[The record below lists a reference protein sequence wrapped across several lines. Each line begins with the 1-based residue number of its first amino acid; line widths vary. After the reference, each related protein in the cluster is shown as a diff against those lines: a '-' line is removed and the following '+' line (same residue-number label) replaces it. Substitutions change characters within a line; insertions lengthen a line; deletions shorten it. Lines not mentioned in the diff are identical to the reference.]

1 MHPIQLS
8 LQRVFFSKIY
18 PTFKKLSELE
28 LRKGNLLIADPSILN
43 DDSFNRSIILL
54 TEHNHQS
61 SVGFILKRP
70 LKYTLNE
77 VIPDINC
84 SFTVYQGGPVEQD
97 NLYFLHR
104 IPHLISDC
112 IQISENVFWGGDFNI
127 LKNLLINNA
136 IKSTEIRF
144 FLGYSGWSADQL
156 NDEIQNQSWFVSKND
171 FENIFSVDNESLWK
185 NKLIQKGGE
194 YKIWANAPRDIHLN

>member
-1 MHPIQLS
+1 MKKLS
-8 LQRVFFSKIY
+8 LQRVFFFSKIY

-28 LRKGNLLIADPSILN
+28 LHKGNLLIADPSILN

-61 SVGFILKRP
+61 SVGFILNRP
-70 LKYTLNE
+70 LKYTLND

-156 NDEIQNQSWFVSKND
+156 HDEIQNQSWFVSKND

>member
-1 MHPIQLS
+1 MKKLS

-28 LRKGNLLIADPSILN
+28 LHKGNLLIADPSILN
-43 DDSFNRSIILL
+43 DESFNRSIILL

-61 SVGFILKRP
+61 AVGFILNRP
-70 LKYTLNE
+70 LKYTLND